1 MKHLFTSLLFFA
13 GLQIGTAQLTQAN
26 HAPANGDMYDT
37 WQCDS
42 TNISLGGSGAGV
54 LWNYASIATRSSIV
68 NSYTGSTA
76 NNTVYPQANV
86 FLSAGA
92 AMNGYYKSTAAN
104 LEYYGGNVVVGN
116 VAAGLTYTSPV
127 ISAVYPMN
135 LNTTTTSVTGGS
147 INITSPLPVT
157 GTFTGSAMVFAD
169 ASGTINLPG
178 GTTYTNVLRVITSQT
193 INFVTIVGAGSLL
206 QVNYEY
212 FGGGIK
218 SPVFAISTSTANTTL
233 GIFTQTL
240 VTRYKTPANP
250 PNAIPESEENAYNYL
265 IYPNPAADF
274 MIVSTNNALAD
285 VISISDVAGREIESY
300 DLKNGLSNISLNAY
314 RKGVYFY
321 TIRSEEGKTLR
332 TGKLL
337 IID

>member
-1 MKHLFTSLLFFA
+1 MKHLFTSILFFA

-26 HAPANGDMYDT
+26 HAPANGDLYDT

-68 NSYTGSTA
+68 NSYSGTTA
-76 NNTVYPQANV
+76 SNSVYPQANV

-92 AMNGYYKSTAAN
+92 AMNGYYKSSAAN

-127 ISAVYPMN
+127 ISAIYPMN

-157 GTFTGSAMVFAD
+157 GTFTGTALVYVD
-169 ASGTINLPG
+169 ASGTLNLPG
-178 GTTYTNVLRVITSQT
+178 AATYSNVLRVITSQT
-193 INFVTIVGAGSLL
+193 IDFVTIVGAGTLL

-218 SPVFAISTSTANTTL
+218 SPVFSISTSTAITTL
-233 GIFTQTL
+233 GTFTQTL
-240 VTRYKTPANP
+240 VTRYKAPANP
-250 PNAIPESEENAYNYL
+250 PNAIPETEGAAYVYHAF
-265 IYPNPAADF
+265 PNPAKDF
-274 MIVSTNNALAD
+274 MLVSTNNTEASVVSVSDITGKEIGNFAL
-285 VISISDVAGREIESY
+285 VNGSY
-300 DLKNGLSNISLNAY
+300 KIDLSAFNNGIYL
-314 RKGVYFY
+314 Y
-321 TIRSEEGKTLR
+321 TVKSVGGKHLR
-332 TGKLL
+332 TGKIL

>member
-1 MKHLFTSLLFFA
+1 MKQLFTSFLFFT

-26 HAPANGDMYDT
+26 HAPANGDLYDT

-54 LWNYASIATRSSIV
+54 TWNYASIATRSSIV
-68 NSYTGSTA
+68 NSYSGTTA
-76 NNTVYPQANV
+76 SNPVYPQANV

-92 AMNGYYKSTAAN
+92 AMNGYYKSSAAN

-157 GTFTGSAMVFAD
+157 GTFTGTALVFVD
-169 ASGTINLPG
+169 ASGTLNLPG
-178 GTTYTNVLRVITSQT
+178 ATTYTDVLRVITSQT
-193 INFVTIVGAGSLL
+193 IDFVTIVGAGSLL

-218 SPVFAISTSTANTTL
+218 SPVFAISTSTAITTL
-233 GIFTQTL
+233 GTFTQTL
-240 VTRYKTPANP
+240 VTRYKTPANL
-250 PNAIPESEENAYNYL
+250 PNAIPESGEDFYNYQV
-265 IYPNPAADF
+265 YPNPASDF
-274 MIVSTNNALAD
+274 MVFSTNNTVASE
-285 VISISDVAGREIESY
+285 VIIRDLTGKEIGNFE
-300 DLKNGLSNISLNAY
+300 LKNGNCTINLSAY
-314 RKGVYFY
+314 NKGIYFY
-321 TIRSEEGKTLR
+321 TVKSEEGKPLR
-332 TGKLL
+332 TGKML
-337 IID
+337 IVD